1 MNWSGEPKLAEA
13 LCDPVVQAV
22 MEADGVDAREL
33 GVTLSRVARRVR
45 VGPRVPVERDRGR
58 ARREAQDD

>member
-1 MNWSGEPKLAEA
+1 MDWSGEPKLAEA

-33 GVTLSRVARRVR
+33 GATLSRAARRVR
-45 VGPRVPVERDRGR
+45 LGRCVPAERDRGR
-58 ARREAQDD
+58 ARREAQGD

>member
-22 MEADGVDAREL
+22 MEADGVDVREL
-33 GVTLSRVARRVR
+33 GVTLSRAARRVR
-45 VGPRVPVERDRGR
+45 LGRRVPAGRDRGT
-58 ARREAQDD
+58 ARRKAQDD

>member
-33 GVTLSRVARRVR
+33 GATLSRVARTVR
-45 VGPRVPVERDRGR
+45 LGRPVPAGRDRGR
-58 ARREAQDD
+58 ARRQAQDD

>member
-33 GVTLSRVARRVR
+33 GVTLSRAAHKVR
-45 VGPRVPVERDRGR
+45 LSRCVPAGRDRGA
-58 ARREAQDD
+58 ARRQAQDD